1 MILLMLT
8 KNLGLT
14 SKQAVATLSESAKYL
29 AHMFVKGIKGSFD
42 EVENFLLEVTKRMPQ
57 IMFLTE
63 KDP

>member
-1 MILLMLT
+1 MILLLLT

-42 EVENFLLEVTKRMPQ
+42 EV
-57 IMFLTE
+57 
-63 KDP
+63 